1 MIVLPLA
8 YKHGH
13 QNKWTQP
20 VHKHKHKRRDS
31 DKVTMESPI
40 RTLSAV
46 TTDNKQQ
53 DWKGEKGAQNTIRR
67 LLSQPIELNPNN
79 VK

>member
-1 MIVLPLA
+1 MLSGPATPGSPFLLNHLP
-8 YKHGH
+8 
-13 QNKWTQP
+13 Q
-20 VHKHKHKRRDS
+20 S
-31 DKVTMESPI
+31 S
-40 RTLSAV
+40 LSAV